1 MTLKELA
8 YAAHAALQDRAGCV
22 IKRSHVHE
30 LLAATF
36 GSRSWASFHARF
48 LLADAGVG
56 NVPVDALPKVTGRA
70 LQLGYDQRT
79 AISVVHTLLEFVETH
94 RLSCVS
100 RAELQA
106 VLMPPAQYAKDDQ
119 EDEDEDADWHE
130 DPPSA
135 DFAAARL
142 TRELIEKSPLLIHG
156 LKQYADESDPQGHFL
171 LAALYR
177 CKRPN
182 PYLHE
187 ESLKGRVLNAVEQ
200 GWVAEYLRQV
210 PRHRLYEF
218 HLKEAALC
226 GVRAA
231 ALEYGMSF
239 DSNEFLALAERLE
252 GAVDARQMAQIAS
265 TPNARGQWLREAAQK
280 GDEAALEDLAAQGDD
295 WAEEQLAQRGD
306 VYWIRRA
313 AERAIENR
321 EAGRAWMWQH
331 LALKFGADLTKS
343 TMRAYHDGGSH
354 NGEFYDSDFGGPL
367 FVDGDEGLLLPPLS
381 RADQSAAKGKAQ
393 TIFAMA
399 KQRG

>member
-8 YAAHAALQDRAGCV
+8 YTAHAAVQDRAGCA

-36 GSRSWASFHARF
+36 SSRSWASFHSKF

-56 NVPVDALPKVTGRA
+56 NAPVDALPKVTGRA

-79 AISVVHTLLEFVETH
+79 AISVAHTLLEFVETH
-94 RLSCVS
+94 QLSCVS
-100 RAELQA
+100 RDEVQA
-106 VLMPPAQYAKDDQ
+106 VLLPPAQYAKDDH
-119 EDEDEDADWHE
+119 EDADLHG
-130 DPPSA
+130 DPPSV
-135 DFAAARL
+135 DFAAIRL
-142 TRELIEKSPLLIHG
+142 TRELIEKSALLIHG
-156 LKQYADESDPQGHFL
+156 LKQHADDSDPQGHFV

-177 CKRPN
+177 CRRPN

-187 ESLKGRVLNAVEQ
+187 ESLKGRVLNTVEQ
-200 GWVAEYLRQV
+200 GWVAEYLRQE

-218 HLKEAALC
+218 HLKEAALG

-239 DSNEFLALAERLE
+239 DSHEFLALAERLE
-252 GAVDARQMAQIAS
+252 GAVDARQMAKIAS
-265 TPNARGQWLREAAQK
+265 TPNARGRWLLEAAEQ
-280 GDEAALEDLAAQGDD
+280 GDDAALEDLAAQGDD

-313 AERAIENR
+313 AERAIENGDT
-321 EAGRAWMWQH
+321 GRAWMWQH
-331 LALKFGADLTKS
+331 LALKFGTDLTKS
-343 TMRAYHDGGSH
+343 TIRAYHDGGTH

-367 FVDGDEGLLLPPLS
+367 FVDGDEGLQLPPLS
-381 RADQSAAKGKAQ
+381 RADQSAAMGKAQ